1 MKLTSFQFFLCEFI
15 EWFLILCEQ
24 VMTVVMLASPA
35 GWIDLS
41 LFGQEDLDISHELK
55 NDHNLYLDP
64 VPTYHEG
71 SRVPASAQVYTFS
84 VLVEAVEKL
93 VIATTVELYFCFSLF
108 FLFRS

>member
-1 MKLTSFQFFLCEFI
+1 
-15 EWFLILCEQ
+15 
-24 VMTVVMLASPA
+24 MTVVMLASPA
-35 GWIDLS
+35 GVDRS

-55 NDHNLYLDP
+55 SDHNLSLDP

-93 VIATTVELYFCFSLF
+93 VVATTVEYILVSHYSSSFVPDIE
-108 FLFRS
+108 